1 MSRVVDEVRGDTG
14 AGERGELGERLRGP
28 LDPVLRAGWVAKGI
42 VYVLVGI
49 LALRVAF
56 GDGSENADEEGAL
69 RTISEQPFGGLLL
82 WAVAIGLFLYVG
94 GRLVEAAV
102 VAADREPK
110 ERIAIAGSAVAH
122 GSVAVLALSMAIG
135 GGGGGGGDEEG
146 LTATVMGMTGGRWLV
161 GLAGV
166 GIFAVG
172 AGLVWGAV
180 SKRVIEELD
189 LDRASG
195 GAEKVVIPLGVA
207 GAAGRGVATGLIGV
221 FVVSAAVRFDP
232 DEAAGL
238 DEALRELAG
247 QPFGQF
253 ALALVALGLMAFG
266 AVCILH
272 ARYRRD

>member
-1 MSRVVDEVRGDTG
+1 VSRVVDEVRGETG
-14 AGERGELGERLRGP
+14 DGERGELGERLRGP
-28 LDPVLRAGWVAKGI
+28 LDPLLRAGWVAKGV
-42 VYVLVGI
+42 VYVLIGI
-49 LALRVAF
+49 LALQVAF

-69 RTISEQPFGGLLL
+69 RTISEQPFGGALL

-102 VAADREPK
+102 VASDREPK
-110 ERIAIAGSAVAH
+110 ERLAIAGSAIAH

-135 GGGGGGGDEEG
+135 GGGGGTDEEG
-146 LTATVMGMTGGRWLV
+146 LTASVMDMTGGRWLV
-161 GLAGV
+161 GLAG
-166 GIFAVG
+166 IAILAVG
-172 AGLVWGAV
+172 AGLIWGAV
-180 SKRVIEELD
+180 SKRVIDELD
-189 LDRASG
+189 LDCAG
-195 GAEKVVIPLGVA
+195 GRAEKVVIPLGII

-221 FVVSAAVRFDP
+221 FVVNAAVQFDP

-238 DEALRELAG
+238 DEALKELAE

-272 ARYRRD
+272 AKYRRD